1 MCGIIGYTGDEKAV
15 PILLEGLDALS
26 YRGYDSAGIS
36 VSGAGITTVKTG
48 GRISKLV
55 EKVNNAE
62 IHDGGCGIGHSRWA
76 THGAPTDINAHPH
89 STENLTLV
97 HNGIIENY
105 AELGE
110 MLKAEGYSFISET
123 DTEIAACLIDKHYK
137 VTHDHRAAIFAA
149 ISEIRGSYAFA
160 IIFKDELSTIYAIRH
175 DSPLIVA
182 NGSDGCYVASDITA
196 LVGHTQSYY
205 RPDNGILAVL
215 ADKAVTFCDADDK
228 AVKMPIYTIDWD
240 VARAQR
246 GGYAHFMIKEIHEE
260 PEAIEQTC
268 RQYIKNGKPYFGD
281 SILTPDF
288 VKSINR
294 IRIIACGTAMNAGL
308 VGKNFLE
315 SIAGIP
321 VNVEIASEFR
331 YRKPIIHKDELVIF
345 VSQSGETADT
355 LAALRYVKS
364 KGVPAISIVNVFG
377 STIACESDTVFYTYA
392 GPEIA
397 VASTKAYHVQCSVFC
412 LLSAYMGMISAGNI
426 SEAEAEKIVRI
437 VSNEAP
443 KAVKAVLDAEAECM
457 KVAAAI
463 KSAENLFYIGR
474 CMDYDITTEGSLKL
488 KEISYI
494 HSEAFAAGELKHGTI
509 SLITDSTPVI
519 AVITE
524 RDVAEKTITG
534 MREVGA
540 RGAKLI
546 AVVSDYVDKNYSI
559 EADIKMVLPKM
570 SEGFD
575 VFPAVTVMQLIAYHT
590 SVARGNDVD
599 KPRNLAKSVTVE

>member
-1 MCGIIGYTGDEKAV
+1 MCGIIGYTGEEKAV

-36 VSGAGITTVKTG
+36 VSGNGITTVKTS
-48 GRISKLV
+48 GRINKLV
-55 EKVNNAE
+55 EKVNNTD
-62 IHDGGCGIGHSRWA
+62 ITDGGCGIGHSRWA

-89 STENLTLV
+89 STEKLTLV

-110 MLKAEGYSFISET
+110 ALKKEGYYFISET

-137 VTHDHRAAIFAA
+137 AIGDHKAAIFAA
-149 ISEIRGSYAFA
+149 TRDIRGSYAFA
-160 IIFKDELSTIYAIRH
+160 IIFKDEPSTIYAIRH

-182 NGSDGCYVASDITA
+182 KGSDGCYVASDITA
-196 LVGHTQSYY
+196 LVGHTENYY

-215 ADKAVTFCDADDK
+215 ADGAVSFFDENDK
-228 AVKMPIYTIDWD
+228 QIDMPLYTIDWD

-260 PEAIEQTC
+260 PESIEQTC
-268 RQYIKNGKPYFGD
+268 RQYIRDGKPYFGN

-288 VKSINR
+288 VGKINR
-294 IRIIACGTAMNAGL
+294 IRVIACGTAMHSGL
-308 VGKNFLE
+308 IGKNFIE
-315 SIAGIP
+315 SIAAIP

-397 VASTKAYHVQCSVFC
+397 VASTKAYHVQCSVFA
-412 LLSAYMGMISAGNI
+412 LLAAYMGMVSGNI
-426 SEAEAEKIVRI
+426 SEHKAAEIADI
-437 VSNEAP
+437 VSNKAP
-443 KAVKAVLDAEAECM
+443 ISVKQVLEIEEECKKAAEG
-457 KVAAAI
+457 I
-463 KSAENLFYIGR
+463 KDAENLFYIGR
-474 CMDYDITTEGSLKL
+474 CMDYDISTEGSLKL

-509 SLITDSTPVI
+509 SLITDNTPVI

-524 RDVAEKTITG
+524 RDVAEKTVTG

-546 AVVSDYVDKNYSI
+546 AVVSDYVDNNYSI
-559 EADIKMVLPKM
+559 KADIKIVLPEM

-575 VFPAVTVMQLIAYHT
+575 IFPAATVMQLIAYYT